1 MIDLGMLQKDPQLIE
16 RLKSKDP
23 DFAIEKLLELD

>member
-1 MIDLGMLQKDPQLIE
+1 MGASMIDLGILQKDPQLVE

-23 DFAIEKLLELD
+23 DFDI